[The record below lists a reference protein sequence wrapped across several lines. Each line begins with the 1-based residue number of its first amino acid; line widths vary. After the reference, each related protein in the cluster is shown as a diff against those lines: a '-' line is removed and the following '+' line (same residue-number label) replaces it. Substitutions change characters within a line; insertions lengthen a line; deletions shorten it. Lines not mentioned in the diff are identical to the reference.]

1 MNSAGSTSNWG
12 SSVFGGIGSQTT
24 QPGGGNLLSM
34 NYLNNC
40 TPSVGGRRRKRKKSI
55 KKCKSRR
62 RCADKS
68 KKTRYR
74 RRRR

>member
-1 MNSAGSTSNWG
+1 MSSAGSTSSWG
-12 SSVFGGIGSQTT
+12 TSVFGGIGSQVA

-40 TPSVGGRRRKRKKSI
+40 TPAVGGRRKRKKSI

-62 RCADKS
+62 RRTG
-68 KKTRYR
+68 KTRCR

>member
-1 MNSAGSTSNWG
+1 MNSAGSTSSWG
-12 SSVFGGIGSQTT
+12 TSVFGGTNSQVA

-40 TPSVGGRRRKRKKSI
+40 TPASVGGRRKRKKSI

-62 RCADKS
+62 RRTG
-68 KKTRYR
+68 KTRCR
-74 RRRR
+74 RRHR